1 MEPLNAEQVKEPK
14 YLYENQ
20 ALRDLSLEEPDAIL
34 FWDGE
39 EQALITKNAGDLDN
53 AYEKP
58 MDFFMK
64 KVNRDYKGDLNKFAK
79 SLGYGLG
86 KASFSMGDFLADWN
100 DLNQD
105 SLKELI
111 FEYFDGE
118 ELGDI
123 YDD

>member
-1 MEPLNAEQVKEPK
+1 MEQLNTEQVKEAK

-20 ALRDLSLEEPDAIL
+20 VLKDLSLEEPDAIL

-64 KVNRDYKGDLNKFAK
+64 KVNRDYKDDLNKFAK

>member
-1 MEPLNAEQVKEPK
+1 MENTASYDWVVTKRGDHLHT
-14 YLYENQ
+14 
-20 ALRDLSLEEPDAIL
+20 R
-34 FWDGE
+34 GE
-39 EQALITKNAGDLDN
+39 
-53 AYEKP
+53 Y
-58 MDFFMK
+58 
-64 KVNRDYKGDLNKFAK
+64 VNRDYKGDLNKFAK

>member
-1 MEPLNAEQVKEPK
+1 METLNAEQVKEAK

-20 ALRDLSLEEPDAIL
+20 ALKDLSLEEPGAIL

-39 EQALITKNAGDLDN
+39 EQALITKNADDFDN
-53 AYEKP
+53 AYKEP

-64 KVNRDYKGDLNKFAK
+64 KVNQDYKGDLNQLAK

-86 KASFSMGDFLADWN
+86 KASFSMGDFLADWY
-100 DLNQD
+100 DLNED
-105 SLKELI
+105 TLRGLI
-111 FEYFDGE
+111 IDYFDGE